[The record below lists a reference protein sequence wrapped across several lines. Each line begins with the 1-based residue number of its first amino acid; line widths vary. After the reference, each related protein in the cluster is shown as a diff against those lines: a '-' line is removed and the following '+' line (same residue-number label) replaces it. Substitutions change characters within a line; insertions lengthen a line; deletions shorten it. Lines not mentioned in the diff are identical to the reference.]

1 LREALQ
7 SSWSVLRAPKLTR
20 GRIRAA
26 LVVAI
31 VADVLQ
37 WCLGPIG
44 FVGGDQAIDIVAMA
58 CTVWLLGFHVL
69 LLPTVFLE
77 LMPVVDLLP
86 TWTGCVLLVI
96 ARRKKQEAQ
105 IQDPI
110 PAIVNPPAMLP
121 EPAPESPEA
130 SRG

>member
-1 LREALQ
+1 LKEALQ
-7 SSWSVLRAPKLTR
+7 SSWNILHPPKLTR
-20 GRIRAA
+20 RRIRAA

-37 WCLGPIG
+37 WCLGP
-44 FVGGDQAIDIVAMA
+44 VGLVGADQVIDIVAMA
-58 CTVWLLGFHVL
+58 CTAWLLGFHVL

-77 LMPVVDLLP
+77 FLPVVDLLP

-105 IQDPI
+105 TQEPV

-121 EPAPESPEA
+121 EPVPEPPEA
-130 SRG
+130 SRS